1 MAEWVAGKGTTA
13 LGIIGTTLGGL
24 AVANG
29 GAGNILGR
37 VLRGNNRKG
46 SGTRTIAAMAA
57 IPALVNSA
65 SNSGQLEADRKVTSC
80 EIELIRENYSK
91 DMEIAQLKAEQSMDA
106 KVLDLY
112 KWTDGQIKDLR
123 ETQNAKWT
131 EQAVINATVTTGI
144 TTLKGQVDSVT
155 AAVNAITQTVVP
167 QRVICNTGCGTCN
180 GNM

>member
-1 MAEWVAGKGTTA
+1 MVQWY
-13 LGIIGTTLGGL
+13 
-24 AVANG
+24 
-29 GAGNILGR
+29 
-37 VLRGNNRKG
+37 
-46 SGTRTIAAMAA
+46 
-57 IPALVNSA
+57 
-65 SNSGQLEADRKVTSC
+65 Q
-80 EIELIRENYSK
+80 YSK

-144 TTLKGQVDSVT
+144 TSLKGQVDSVT

-167 QRVICNTGCGTCN
+167 QRVICNTGCGTCS

>member
-29 GAGNILGR
+29 GAGNILG
-37 VLRGNNRKG
+37 GNRQP
-46 SGTRTIAAMAA
+46 SDTATIAA

-80 EIELIRENYSK
+80 EIDLIRENYSK

-106 KVLDLY
+106 KILDLY

-131 EQAVINATVTTGI
+131 EQAVINATTTTGI

-167 QRVICNTGCGTCN
+167 QRVICNTGCGTCG

>member
-29 GAGNILGR
+29 GAGNILGGI
-37 VLRGNNRKG
+37 LGGNRQP
-46 SGTRTIAAMAA
+46 SDTATIAAMAA

-80 EIELIRENYSK
+80 EMNLIRENYSK
-91 DMEIAQLKAEQSMDA
+91 DMEIAQLKAEQSTDA
-106 KVLDLY
+106 KILDLY

-131 EQAVINATVTTGI
+131 EQAVINATTTTGI